1 MIKRREDNDLAFFI
15 SIGHK
20 RTGSNVEIM
29 KDDVCDV
36 DIDIYIT
43 ELTALLR
50 LMQVMFIFSLV
61 YHITSR
67 LGVI

>member
-1 MIKRREDNDLAFFI
+1 
-15 SIGHK
+15 
-20 RTGSNVEIM
+20 M

-50 LMQVMFIFSLV
+50 LMQVMFTFSLD
-61 YHITSR
+61 YNMKSH